1 MATRASRRRRR
12 TQSTLL
18 PSVDDK
24 DGVPTDAVGDETAG
38 SRTASPSS

>member
-1 MATRASRRRRR
+1 MATRASRRRRH

-24 DGVPTDAVGDETAG
+24 DGVPTDAVGDED
-38 SRTASPSS
+38 RRQPYR